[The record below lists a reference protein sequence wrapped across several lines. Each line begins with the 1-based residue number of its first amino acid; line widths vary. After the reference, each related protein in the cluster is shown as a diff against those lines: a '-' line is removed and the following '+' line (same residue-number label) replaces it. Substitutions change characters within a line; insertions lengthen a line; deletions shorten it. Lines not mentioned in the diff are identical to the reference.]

1 MTNNYSSA
9 IRAWNN
15 KELLCIRYGK
25 EAFSLFPDKGLIT
38 CDCSLFSNITGTVC
52 VKLLLNSSLL
62 NKSFMCIH
70 SCARNTWG
78 KTRDE
83 LSKVAEKTLL
93 LISTL
98 TLNATYLEYTFNTH
112 ESMYSPFLLW
122 ISNIIK
128 RFNKHNHV
136 QKEITLPSNAN
147 I

>member
-1 MTNNYSSA
+1 
-9 IRAWNN
+9 
-15 KELLCIRYGK
+15 
-25 EAFSLFPDKGLIT
+25 
-38 CDCSLFSNITGTVC
+38 
-52 VKLLLNSSLL
+52 
-62 NKSFMCIH
+62 MCIH